1 MIYQRRSFTDGVG
14 WVSAE
19 LDPVAR
25 TVTELDESGSVTDT
39 RPFTADENAAADAMQ
54 ATLKRASAELDLV
67 AGMRREVQFMREAV
81 GPGDAVPGTDS
92 LNAIINTANAT
103 INAAPAVHIKALAR
117 AVRALTRAT
126 IRLGRLAARDFDTPA
141 D

>member
-1 MIYQRRSFTDGVG
+1 MYRQRSFTNGIG

-19 LDPVAR
+19 FDPAAR
-25 TVTELDESGSVTDT
+25 TVTELDRSGAVVGV
-39 RPFTADENAAADAMQ
+39 RPFTAEENAAADA
-54 ATLKRASAELDLV
+54 TRAELDRAAAELNLTMSIRGELQ
-67 AGMRREVQFMREAV
+67 AMREAV
-81 GPGDAVPGTDS
+81 GPGDAAPGTDS

-126 IRLGRLAARDFDTPA
+126 IRLGRLAARDFDHPA
-141 D
+141 E